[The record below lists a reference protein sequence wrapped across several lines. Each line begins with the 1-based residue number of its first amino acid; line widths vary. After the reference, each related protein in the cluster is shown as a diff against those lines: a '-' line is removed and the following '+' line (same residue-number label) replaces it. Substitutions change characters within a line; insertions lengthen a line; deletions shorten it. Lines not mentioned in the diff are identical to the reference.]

1 MNTDASNGRFR
12 ELALLEKITADPD
25 ISQAKLAEEL
35 GVAIG
40 TVNWHLKRLVEKGFV
55 KVKRIRRRKLRYII
69 TPEGIGLRAQLT
81 LAYVQ
86 QSFSLF
92 RQIQRD
98 VRDHLQSLK
107 ELGIAAVRLEGSGDI
122 AEVCRLICLE
132 GQMTLTDAPHA
143 PALVVDGLSVRLEF
157 DDAMTKNKKRSHG
170 KRIYLG

>member
-1 MNTDASNGRFR
+1 MIDTEPSNGRFR
-12 ELALLEKITADPD
+12 ELALLQEITADPD
-25 ISQAKLAEEL
+25 VSQAKLAEDL

-69 TPEGIGLRAQLT
+69 TPEGIGLRAKLT

-92 RQIQRD
+92 RQIRRD
-98 VRDHLQSLK
+98 VRGHLQSLK

-122 AEVCRLICLE
+122 AEVCRLTCLE
-132 GQMTLTDAPHA
+132 GHFTLTDAPHA
-143 PALVVDGLSVRLEF
+143 PALVVDGLAVRLEF
-157 DDAMTKNKKRSHG
+157 DDATTTK
-170 KRIYLG
+170 